1 MAKYA
6 TKEQVQEITSPEA
19 DVTVDG
25 LVYRLAA
32 ITRGEF
38 RWAMDEVGYL
48 ENPVTGKDDSVDPEK
63 VDMLMLATSLI
74 EPAFDAGD
82 EADIATLRDMPIGV
96 SSKLIKQMMTLSG
109 LGEEDPTTPTDE

>member
-25 LVYRLAA
+25 LTYRLAA

-38 RWAMDEVGYL
+38 RWAMDTVGYV
-48 ENPVTGKDDSVDPEK
+48 ENPVTGKNDMAEPDM
-63 VDMLMLATSLI
+63 VDMLMLATSLV
-74 EPAFDAGD
+74 EPNFDPTND
-82 EADIATLRDMPIGV
+82 ADIATLQEMPIGV

-109 LGEEDPTTPTDE
+109 LGVEDPITPTEE